1 MLRVKKYLVDNMQEA
16 LQRIKEDLGEEV
28 IIISS
33 KKVRAGGIR
42 GLLGAKVIEVTA
54 ALERKKPEDDIPV
67 PTQITLEEA
76 RLQEDRRNLEKEL
89 VDMKFMLKKLL
100 KNTGQ
105 GADDPVSR
113 WKEILES
120 LEINSSI
127 TDLLMM
133 DLTENL
139 GPETVNDTLIKE
151 ALKTRVAKLFLEIEE
166 NPHKRKVYAF
176 VGPTGVGKTTTL
188 AKLAALYAFS
198 MGKKVGMI
206 TIDTYRIG
214 AVEQL
219 RTYGNI
225 MGVGIDVV
233 MTPEQLRDAVK
244 KNQDKDIIFVDTAGR
259 SSSDSMKL
267 SEVKTF
273 FSAIAPLEVYLV
285 LSCTTKRQDLDRIAA
300 EYKLLDYT
308 RLIFT
313 KVDETKTLGSILN
326 VAFTTKTPVAYITN
340 GQDVPDDIEIADPH
354 KLAELILRE
363 VV

>member
-1 MLRVKKYLVDNMQEA
+1 MRIKRYLVDNMQEA
-16 LQRIKEDLGEEV
+16 LQRIKEDLGDEA

-33 KKVRAGGIR
+33 KKVRAPGLR
-42 GLLGAKVIEVTA
+42 GLFGAKLIEVTA
-54 ALERKKPEDDIPV
+54 ALERKKPEEDTASI

-76 RLQEDRRNLEKEL
+76 RLQEDQRNLEKEL
-89 VDMKFMLKKLL
+89 TDMKVMLKKLL
-100 KNTGQ
+100 KNSGQ
-105 GADDPVSR
+105 EVDDPCSR
-113 WKEILES
+113 WKEALES

-127 TDLLMM
+127 ADKLMAGLAEDL
-133 DLTENL
+133 
-139 GPETVNDTLIKE
+139 GSGTVNDTLMKE
-151 ALKTRVAKLFLEIEE
+151 ALKTRLANLLMEIQE
-166 NPHKRKVYAF
+166 NPLSRQVYAF

-198 MGKKVGMI
+198 LGKKVGMI

-219 RTYGNI
+219 RTYGSI

-244 KNQDKDIIFVDTAGR
+244 KNQDKDVIFIDTAGR

-273 FSAIAPLEVYLV
+273 FNAAGPMEVYLV
-285 LSCTTKRQDLDRIAA
+285 LSCTTKKQDLDRIAE
-300 EYKLLDYT
+300 EYRMLNYT

-313 KVDETKTLGSILN
+313 KVDETNTLGAILN
-326 VAFTTKTPVAYITN
+326 VSYNTKTPVAYITN
-340 GQDVPDDIEIADPH
+340 GQDVPEDIEVADPH
-354 KLAELILRE
+354 KLAELILKE